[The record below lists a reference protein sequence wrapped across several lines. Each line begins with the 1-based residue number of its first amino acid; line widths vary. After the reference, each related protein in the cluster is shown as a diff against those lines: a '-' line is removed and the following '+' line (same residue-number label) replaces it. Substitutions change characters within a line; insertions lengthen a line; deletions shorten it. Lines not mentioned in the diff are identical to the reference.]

1 MNSTLAQKI
10 FEAGARV
17 RNPTLFQQYEYLKST
32 EWLSK
37 SELQQ
42 IQLETAERFLR
53 FCGEHS
59 PYYKQ
64 KFSEAGFDPSRFSA
78 LADLKVLPEL
88 DKATLIR
95 ENSAIHTHGLDEK
108 LRLAETSGTSGEA
121 LAFYRNERWDSLN
134 RAALMRSYDW
144 YNVKP
149 WDKNGYLWGYNISAS
164 QRRKVALLDA
174 IQNRFRLFRY
184 SESEIRRFCHRLQ
197 SSSFISGYSSMVY
210 EVAKCIN
217 ELELGPLPL
226 KMVKGTSEMI
236 LDAYHP
242 ESMKAFGKNITSEYG
257 AAEAG
262 LIAFECPAGGIH
274 VNIENVILE
283 QNEDGELLVTNLSS
297 YSFPVIRYRL
307 GDMVT
312 LSDTTCGCGRKHP
325 VLKDILGRK
334 GANVYG
340 DRQTYPA
347 LTFYYVF
354 KNLAVEKNILLNYKA
369 IQQKKGKVDIYIED
383 KANQR
388 YQKDI
393 DLQLQ
398 RYFGGDITFTTI
410 YIDRFVNEMKKKQYF
425 ETSL

>member
-1 MNSTLAQKI
+1 MNSTLARTI
-10 FEAGARV
+10 FEAGVRV
-17 RNPTLFQQYEYLKST
+17 RNPTLFEQYDYLKST
-32 EWLSK
+32 EWLSRK
-37 SELQQ
+37 ELEQ
-42 IQLETAERFLR
+42 IQLEGAERFLR
-53 FCGEHS
+53 FCGTHS
-59 PYYKQ
+59 SYYHRI
-64 KFSEAGFDPSRFSA
+64 FREASFNPSQLSSVSDISR
-78 LADLKVLPEL
+78 LPEL

-95 ENSAIHTHGLDEK
+95 ENSLIHTSGLNEK

-121 LAFYRNERWDSLN
+121 LAFYRNEKWDSVN

-144 YNVKP
+144 YGIKP

-164 QRRKVALLDA
+164 QSRKVALLDA

-184 SESEIRRFCHRLQ
+184 SESEVRGFCSRLRN
-197 SSSFISGYSSMVY
+197 SSYISGYSSMVY
-210 EVAKCIN
+210 EVAKCVN
-217 ELELGPLPL
+217 ELELGPIPL

-242 ESMKAFGKNITSEYG
+242 ETVKAFGKNITSEYG

-262 LIAFECPAGGIH
+262 LIAFECPNGGIH

-283 QNEDGELLVTNLSS
+283 QNDTGELLVTNLSS

-312 LSDTTCGCGRKHP
+312 LSDETCSCGRNHP
-325 VLKDILGRK
+325 LIKSILGRK
-334 GANVYG
+334 GANVQG

-354 KNLAVEKNILLNYKA
+354 KNLALEKNILLNYKA
-369 IQQKKGKVDIYIED
+369 VQNSKGEVTLYVED
-383 KANQR
+383 KTNEK

-393 DLQLQ
+393 DLQLR
-398 RYFGGDITFTTI
+398 RYFGGDIRFSTI

>member
-1 MNSTLAQKI
+1 MNSTLARKI
-10 FEAGARV
+10 FEAGAKV
-17 RNPTLFQQYEYLKST
+17 RNPTLFQQYDYLKST
-32 EWLSK
+32 EWLSRK
-37 SELQQ
+37 ELEH
-42 IQLETAERFLR
+42 IQLEKAEGFLR

-64 KFSEAGFDPSRFSA
+64 LFRETGLNPSQFSA
-78 LADLKVLPEL
+78 VADLKVLPEL
-88 DKATLIR
+88 SKATLIN
-95 ENSAIHTHGLDEK
+95 ENSAIHTHVLDEK

-121 LAFYRNERWDSLN
+121 LAFYRNERWDSMN

-164 QRRKVALLDA
+164 QARKVALLDA

-184 SESEIRRFCHRLQ
+184 SELEIRRFCHRLQ
-197 SSSFISGYSSMVY
+197 NSSYISGYSSMIY
-210 EVAKCIN
+210 EVAKCVN
-217 ELELGPLPL
+217 ELELGPIPL

-242 ESMKAFGKNITSEYG
+242 ESLKAFGKNITSEYG

-262 LIAFECPAGGIH
+262 LIAFECPEGGIH

-283 QNEDGELLVTNLSS
+283 QNTDGELLVTNLSS

-312 LSDTTCGCGRKHP
+312 FSDETCACGRNHP
-325 VLKDILGRK
+325 VLKNILGRK
-334 GANVYG
+334 GANVHG
-340 DRQTYPA
+340 EQQTYPA

-354 KNLAVEKNILLNYKA
+354 KNLALEKNILLNYKA
-369 IQQKKGKVDIYIED
+369 VQQTKGKVEIFIED
-383 KANQR
+383 KANKR

-398 RYFGGDITFTTI
+398 RYFGDDVTFAI
-410 YIDRFVNEMKKKQYF
+410 IFIDRFVNEMKKKQYF

>member
-10 FEAGARV
+10 FEAGAKV
-17 RNPTLFQQYEYLKST
+17 RNPTLFQQYDYLKST

-42 IQLETAERFLR
+42 IQLETAERFLK

-64 KFSEAGFDPSRFSA
+64 KFREAGFDPSRFSA

-197 SSSFISGYSSMVY
+197 NSSYISGYSSMVY
-210 EVAKCIN
+210 EVAKCVN

-242 ESMKAFGKNITSEYG
+242 ETMKAFGKNITSEYG

-312 LSDTTCGCGRKHP
+312 LSDETCICGRKHP
-325 VLKDILGRK
+325 VLRDILGRK

-340 DRQTYPA
+340 DQQIYPA

-354 KNLAVEKNILLNYKA
+354 KNLALEKNILLNYKA
-369 IQQKKGKVDIYIED
+369 VQDSKGKVEIYIEN
-383 KANQR
+383 KMNER
-388 YQKDI
+388 YQKDVE
-393 DLQLQ
+393 LQLQ
-398 RYFGGDITFTTI
+398 RYFGNDVKFSII

>member
-1 MNSTLAQKI
+1 MNSALARSI
-10 FEAGARV
+10 FEMGAKL
-17 RNPTLFQQYEYLKST
+17 RNPSLFQQYEYLKST
-32 EWLSK
+32 EWLSRK
-37 SELQQ
+37 DLQS
-42 IQLETAERFLR
+42 IQLESAERFLR

-59 PYYKQ
+59 PYYK
-64 KFSEAGFDPSRFSA
+64 KVFRESGFNAARFSA
-78 LADLKVLPEL
+78 VSDLSVLPEL

-95 ENSAIHTHGLDEK
+95 ENSAIHTHGLNEK
-108 LRLAETSGTSGEA
+108 FRLAETSGTSGEA

-144 YNVKP
+144 YDIKP
-149 WDKNGYLWGYNISAS
+149 WDKNGYLWGYNLSAF
-164 QRRKVALLDA
+164 QTKKVALLDA

-184 SESEIRRFCHRLQ
+184 SEPEIRKFCHKLQ
-197 SSSFISGYSSMVY
+197 SSSYISGYSSMVY
-210 EVAKCIN
+210 EVAKCVN

-242 ESMKAFGKNITSEYG
+242 EARRAFGRNITSEYG

-283 QNEDGELLVTNLSS
+283 QNMDGELLVTNLAS

-307 GDMVT
+307 GDVVT
-312 LSDTTCGCGRKHP
+312 LSDEICSCGRNHP
-325 VLKDILGRK
+325 VLKSILGRK
-334 GANVYG
+334 GANVVG
-340 DRQTYPA
+340 NRQTYPA

-354 KNLAVEKNILLNYKA
+354 KNLALEKNILLNYKA
-369 IQQKKGKVDIYIED
+369 VQQSKGQVDIYIED
-383 KANQR
+383 KASQQH
-388 YQKDI
+388 QKDI
-393 DLQLQ
+393 ELQLS
-398 RYFGGDITFTTI
+398 RYFGDDVAFSII

-425 ETSL
+425 ETNL

>member
-1 MNSTLAQKI
+1 MNSMLARRM
-10 FEAGARV
+10 FEAGAKV
-17 RNPTLFQQYEYLKST
+17 RNPTLFHQYDYLKST
-32 EWLSK
+32 EWLSRT
-37 SELQQ
+37 ELET
-42 IQLETAERFLR
+42 IQLASAEKFLR

-59 PYYKQ
+59 PYYQ
-64 KFSEAGFDPSRFSA
+64 QVFRETGFDPSRFSGA
-78 LADLKVLPEL
+78 ADLSVLPEM

-95 ENSAIHTHGLDEK
+95 ENSAIHTSGLNER

-121 LAFYRNERWDSLN
+121 LAFYRNERWDSAI

-149 WDKNGYLWGYNISAS
+149 WDKNGYLWGYNIGAS
-164 QRRKVALLDA
+164 QAKKVALLDG

-197 SSSFISGYSSMVY
+197 SSSFISGYSSMIY
-210 EVAKCIN
+210 EVAKCVN

-242 ESMKAFGKNITSEYG
+242 ESRAAFGRNITSEYG

-262 LIAFECPAGGIH
+262 LIAFECPYGGIH
-274 VNIENVILE
+274 VNIENVLLE
-283 QNEDGELLVTNLSS
+283 QSNDGELLVTNLLS

-307 GDMVT
+307 GDIVT
-312 LSDTTCGCGRKHP
+312 LSDETCHCGRNHP
-325 VLKDILGRK
+325 LLKNILGRK
-334 GANVYG
+334 GANVVG
-340 DRQTYPA
+340 DQQTYPA

-354 KNLAVEKNILLNYKA
+354 KNLALEKNILLNYKA
-369 IQQKKGKVDIYIED
+369 VQHTQGKVKIFIEG
-383 KANQR
+383 KTNQQ

-393 DLQLQ
+393 ELQLR
-398 RYFGGDITFTTI
+398 RYFGDDIDFSTL
-410 YIDRFVNEMKKKQYF
+410 YIDRFVSEMKKKQYF